1 MGRKYNVA
9 KWADRFVKVI
19 VASAPETEL
28 PLTDEQVRCL
38 CMSEIMMAIGRAK
51 GERNG

>member
-9 KWADRFVKVI
+9 KWADRLVKVI

-28 PLTDEQVRCL
+28 PLTDEQIRCL
-38 CMSEIMMAIGRAK
+38 CMSEIMMAIRRSK
-51 GERNG
+51 GVCNG